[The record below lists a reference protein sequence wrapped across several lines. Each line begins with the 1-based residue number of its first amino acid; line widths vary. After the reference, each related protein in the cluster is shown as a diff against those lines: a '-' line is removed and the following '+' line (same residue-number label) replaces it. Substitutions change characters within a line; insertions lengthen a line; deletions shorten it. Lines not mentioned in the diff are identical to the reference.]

1 VPDPEARACLAHG
14 DVGPGN
20 FLFDEQGAILAI
32 IDWEVAHVGHPLEDL
47 AAVLCRAL
55 GVSFGA
61 AADHIANYERET
73 GEPVDRRK
81 LDYFVILVLT
91 RWSVGL
97 NLALSRPSVSQH
109 VAVLA
114 TYRQSVAYTL
124 VCMLAR
130 QYRVD
135 VPALEPLPARSASA
149 FIHEHIVETLET
161 IVAPALSDPFV
172 AERVR
177 GATNLARF
185 LRDRDVYGAERQ
197 LREEQREI
205 EALDGHRLFEP
216 RAGPRRSLPCG
227 TAGPAHRG
235 GTTRALP
242 RSRGQPAAGD
252 LGGRHGQHGAPR
264 DRLLIV
270 GAGRVPGPRLVKRA
284 RHAADA
290 VASVDAARELSHSR
304 SRVVELPVPLP
315 QLVIR
320 TVVDDLQ
327 DLRRRSLVAPQVEVL
342 RERPRGSALECAG
355 RGDVVRRH
363 GGAGRLHR
371 QRMPDLDAAVVHRRV
386 ADQEIARIAAAQP
399 GNQHGG
405 TVVGRVDAED
415 FVARRTRRSC

>member
-1 VPDPEARACLAHG
+1 MRTTWRHLGLSEFAECRDVGTALARDLGILGDMVRDLVLLKEPEVDFALRWLAGNVPDPEARACLAHG

-55 GVSFGA
+55 GVSFGTA
-61 AADHIANYERET
+61 AEHIANYEHET

-130 QYRVD
+130 QYRID

-205 EALDGHRLFEP
+205 EALTGTAYSSHELAHADLCRVAQQVPLTG
-216 RAGPRRSLPCG
+216 AGPLVHCLAAAASRRQAIWAAAMGSM
-227 TAGPAHRG
+227 AHR
-235 GTTRALP
+235 
-242 RSRGQPAAGD
+242 
-252 LGGRHGQHGAPR
+252 
-264 DRLLIV
+264 
-270 GAGRVPGPRLVKRA
+270 
-284 RHAADA
+284 
-290 VASVDAARELSHSR
+290 
-304 SRVVELPVPLP
+304 
-315 QLVIR
+315 VI
-320 TVVDDLQ
+320 
-327 DLRRRSLVAPQVEVL
+327 
-342 RERPRGSALECAG
+342 GY
-355 RGDVVRRH
+355 
-363 GGAGRLHR
+363 
-371 QRMPDLDAAVVHRRV
+371 
-386 ADQEIARIAAAQP
+386 
-399 GNQHGG
+399 
-405 TVVGRVDAED
+405 
-415 FVARRTRRSC
+415 